1 MVSQAV
7 SVPVKITD
15 GRWADELRRGSLFM
29 RSLHDFGAWSVSD
42 ESRIQEMKDGVQA
55 DVCEGVVQRVDPA
68 AGDDLFNAVEP
79 SLRQAMK
86 ECFYLDKERIQ
97 FLKVFCMYGLTY
109 LDDQK
114 RFEKPDE
121 RLAEFGDTA
130 VVIFDP
136 AEFAR
141 RVMGAL
147 RRDYGDG
154 FAFRA
159 SAVAYYPPDYYGPL
173 NEFCKADEYA
183 WQNELRFCV
192 ALADGEERRVDE
204 LGRTLFPLQAS
215 VEPLL
220 LNVGDLTDITVAV
233 PVERLLTLD
242 LPEQVWRVVRE
253 APLSK

>member
-1 MVSQAV
+1 
-7 SVPVKITD
+7 
-15 GRWADELRRGSLFM
+15 
-29 RSLHDFGAWSVSD
+29 
-42 ESRIQEMKDGVQA
+42 
-55 DVCEGVVQRVDPA
+55 
-68 AGDDLFNAVEP
+68 
-79 SLRQAMK
+79 
-86 ECFYLDKERIQ
+86 
-97 FLKVFCMYGLTY
+97 MYGLTY

-204 LGRTLFPLQAS
+204 LGWTLFPLHAS

-242 LPEQVWRVVRE
+242 LPDQVWRVVRE
-253 APLSK
+253 APLSE